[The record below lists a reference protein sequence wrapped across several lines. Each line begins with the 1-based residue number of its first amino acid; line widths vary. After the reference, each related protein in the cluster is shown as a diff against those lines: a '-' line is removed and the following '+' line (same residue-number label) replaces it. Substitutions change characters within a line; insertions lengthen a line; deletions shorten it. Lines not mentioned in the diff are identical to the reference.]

1 MSTIIPTI
9 DPTLSVNEVLARH
22 PHAVRVLNAFGIDS
36 CCGGATPLDVAARR
50 AGAALEDVATAI
62 AALEP
67 GAGQLRDR

>member
-1 MSTIIPTI
+1 M
-9 DPTLSVNEVLARH
+9 
-22 PHAVRVLNAFGIDS
+22 HA
-36 CCGGATPLDVAARR
+36 PLDVAARR